1 MKLHDQVKF
10 AVKALM
16 SRKLRSSLTLLGI
29 LVGVVLLTSVFT
41 MADSIAATTTKVLV
55 RGGATHIFLMPHGFT
70 LTDADRT
77 QIESIPH
84 VVSTVAYLQ
93 LGTLAVSSGGVKE
106 TASIIVVEPQGISL
120 VYPGIEVE
128 DGSLD
133 ITFRG
138 CLIGS
143 NLYQEF
149 SNQGVK
155 LSIGDL
161 IHVHFGK
168 RAIPLRVSGILER
181 YGFSFAGGRI
191 DDAVIVPM
199 DLMYAVI
206 GRGEYRFLLVV
217 VDSVDHVDLV
227 VDTLKDLYGE
237 NLDMFVVKD
246 LVKQVL
252 SAMDWVTMIVGSIA
266 SVALVVAAI
275 GLMNAMF
282 TAVAE
287 RTRIIGVLR
296 ALGARRRH
304 ILSIFILE
312 ASILGIIGVALGVV
326 IGFAAGAFIVSFTRG
341 LGMGMGGAPVGISVY
356 LSPLHLA
363 VSVLIP
369 LALTILGALPPAYRA
384 SKLEPA
390 QALRYE

>member
-1 MKLHDQVKF
+1 M
-10 AVKALM
+10 
-16 SRKLRSSLTLLGI
+16 
-29 LVGVVLLTSVFT
+29 
-41 MADSIAATTTKVLV
+41 
-55 RGGATHIFLMPHGFT
+55 
-70 LTDADRT
+70 
-77 QIESIPH
+77 
-84 VVSTVAYLQ
+84 
-93 LGTLAVSSGGVKE
+93 
-106 TASIIVVEPQGISL
+106 
-120 VYPGIEVE
+120 
-128 DGSLD
+128 
-133 ITFRG
+133 
-138 CLIGS
+138 
-143 NLYQEF
+143 
-149 SNQGVK
+149 
-155 LSIGDL
+155 
-161 IHVHFGK
+161 HFGK

-199 DLMYAVI
+199 DLMYAVV

-246 LVKQVL
+246 IVKQVL
-252 SAMDWVTMIVGSIA
+252 SAMDWITMIVGSIA

>member
-41 MADSIAATTTKVLV
+41 MADSIAATMTKVLV

-70 LTDADRT
+70 LTDADRM

-138 CLIGS
+138 CLIGC

-155 LSIGDL
+155 FSIGDP
-161 IHVHFGK
+161 IYVHFGK

-199 DLMYAVI
+199 DLMYAVV

-246 LVKQVL
+246 IVKQVL
-252 SAMDWVTMIVGSIA
+252 SAMDWITMIVGSIA